1 MNRGLS
7 HIRRWMWLFLLI
19 VVLTSAAAFIM
30 VYNEISS
37 TLDTYQLEAS
47 APSQNNVKASYVGYS
62 GIKLRIILL
71 LTTGYL
77 FILILSV
84 VWLRSAMRQINRPLQ
99 KIQSAVSNLA
109 QGKLNETV
117 DISGADEFGQI
128 GSGINELAANLQEL
142 LLYIWKQTGQC
153 MNIIDQVRH
162 NAGDCQEEMMR
173 GHADAQI
180 QQLSESIGNLREMAK
195 SYVFYDVR
203 LEGDKALA
211 INRPGKKEP
220 PGVPLAAD
228 E

>member
-7 HIRRWMWLFLLI
+7 YIRRWMWLFLLI

-47 APSQNNVKASYVGYS
+47 APSQNNAKAPHVGYS
-62 GIKLRIILL
+62 SIKLRILLL
-71 LTTGYL
+71 LTSGYL

-99 KIQSAVSNLA
+99 KIQHAVSNLA

-153 MNIIDQVRH
+153 MSIIDQVRR
-162 NAGDCQEEMMR
+162 NAGDCQEETTSR
-173 GHADAQI
+173 HADAQI
-180 QQLSESIGNLREMAK
+180 QQLSESIRNLREMAK